1 MNNSK
6 TLFCSNACHSR
17 FISPY
22 KDKEEAKKARRNAT
36 KKWKF
41 NCIIQTP
48 PWADLDKIKE
58 IYKNRPKGF
67 EVDHIHPISK
77 GGLHVEYNLQ
87 YLPKSA
93 NRSKGNKI

>member
-1 MNNSK
+1 MPE
-6 TLFCSNACHSR
+6 L
-17 FISPY
+17 
-22 KDKEEAKKARRNAT
+22 KEEHFELHDRNKANRHEKLRLGLITLN
-36 KKWKF
+36 
-41 NCIIQTP
+41 
-48 PWADLDKIKE
+48 KIKE